1 MSISPAEIGPGNVEL
16 WKVYV
21 TCGAMGFVLGFV
33 MNRGSICTVTAAAAL
48 VIWRKPA
55 RLVALFECAAW
66 AALAYSLLDVPAVT
80 EGWRDIYWILPAAV
94 LLGVGTYANG
104 ACIFGSVG
112 HLGDGDVS
120 FAFTFLGILGVT
132 YIERCFLLDA
142 DHTLI
147 SMRPPLDLIYLALI
161 LALILLFRSAVSF
174 RRQSEFV
181 RLTWTMAAIGVAS
194 AFLASVA
201 SGFSITTS
209 IGSDTSIAFA
219 GLVISVCMVGGSFMS
234 ARMRKR
240 RVVLRWPNRKVIAR
254 RTMSGALMGVGA
266 LLIPGGNDTLLLVG
280 LPMGSWQAGLAYV
293 VFAAIVVILIAK
305 RGSKVLQS

>member
-1 MSISPAEIGPGNVEL
+1 MSISPADIGPQSIEL
-16 WKVYV
+16 WKAYV
-21 TCGAMGFVLGFV
+21 ACAALGFVLGFV

-48 VIWRKPA
+48 VIWKKPA

-66 AALAYSLLDVPAVT
+66 AALTYSLLDVPAVT
-80 EGWRDIYWILPAAV
+80 EGWRHLLLILPAAV

-120 FAFTFLGILGVT
+120 FAFTFLGVLGVT
-132 YIERCFLLDA
+132 YADRYFLVVG

-147 SMRPPLDLIYLALI
+147 SMRPPLGLTWLAVV

-181 RLTWTMAAIGVAS
+181 RLTWSMAAIGVAAALL
-194 AFLASVA
+194 AFVA

-209 IGSDTSIAFA
+209 IGSATSIPFA
-219 GLVISVCMVGGSFMS
+219 AVVISVCMIGGSFMS

-240 RVVLRWPNRKVIAR
+240 QVVVRWPNKEVILR
-254 RTMSGALMGVGA
+254 RTMSGVLMGVGA

-280 LPMGSWQAGLAYV
+280 LPMGAWQAAVAYV
-293 VFAAIVVILIAK
+293 LFAGIVAILIAR
-305 RGSKVLQS
+305 RGFKAAQH